1 MFFKK
6 RLLSNFEDFEKTYKK
21 RHEAVRKRIER
32 RRCSAT
38 NLEKTYTDKTS
49 SLNRLRNK

>member
-1 MFFKK
+1 MFSKK

-21 RHEAVRKRIER
+21 RHEAVKKRIER

-38 NLEKTYTDKTS
+38 DLEKTYAEKTN